1 MPNQQTILA
10 CIFLRTEE
18 KCMSANRWSGVH
30 GKNSGLDGDKTST
43 GAVCYAGSQGW
54 SVNGRRK
61 LYVGDKTS
69 PCPKCV
75 QPGVIASGDLRQTN
89 PQGRAVAVDGSPV
102 RCGCAA
108 GANYVIA
115 AGTPSTA
122 DFVSAQNL
130 PARQSSSLNTLRFQC
145 ADDDDGRLMIACRYV
160 LMFPDGHTETGSTD
174 NQGMTEW
181 HFAEFAK
188 NINLI

>member
-1 MPNQQTILA
+1 
-10 CIFLRTEE
+10 
-18 KCMSANRWSGVH
+18 MSDNRWSGVH

-69 PCPKCV
+69 PCPKCG

-102 RCGCAA
+102 RCG
-108 GANYVIA
+108 
-115 AGTPSTA
+115 
-122 DFVSAQNL
+122 
-130 PARQSSSLNTLRFQC
+130 
-145 ADDDDGRLMIACRYV
+145 
-160 LMFPDGHTETGSTD
+160 
-174 NQGMTEW
+174 
-181 HFAEFAK
+181 
-188 NINLI
+188 